1 MTKINNLNIVVL
13 IICAII
19 LTSCGTYFNQ
29 PYQQERAKLGEQ
41 TKANKNLINLPPPK
55 EPIVVGVYNFRDQTG
70 QYKPTENGSS
80 FSTAV
85 TQGATTILTKALEDS
100 KWFTVIERENF
111 TNLSTERNIIRSTR
125 KQYRQTTNP
134 NEPQLPPLLYAGVLL
149 EGGIISY
156 DSNIIT
162 GGFGA
167 RYFGKHVGNFGDAGC
182 FSFHPRKAITTGEGG
197 MVTTGNQDLAKKIRR

>member
-134 NEPQLPPLLYAGVLL
+134 NEPQLPPLLYAAA
-149 EGGIISY
+149 IPYCSY
-156 DSNIIT
+156 
-162 GGFGA
+162 
-167 RYFGKHVGNFGDAGC
+167 
-182 FSFHPRKAITTGEGG
+182 
-197 MVTTGNQDLAKKIRR
+197 